1 MDPIKEQRKG
11 KSNKL
16 QEVNVD
22 DNQFNMISGGSSS
35 QTKTNATT
43 NALPQAFDMGGN
55 FGVIN
60 QPASNECSNEE
71 ALAKLATMNNRKAF
85 GSEDVFQS

>member
-1 MDPIKEQRKG
+1 M
-11 KSNKL
+11 L
-16 QEVNVD
+16 
-22 DNQFNMISGGSSS
+22 GGASTQS
-35 QTKTNATT
+35 KTAVTS

-55 FGVIN
+55 FSAIN

-85 GSEDVFQS
+85 GSEDIF

>member
-22 DNQFNMISGGSSS
+22 DNQFNMVSGGSSA
-35 QTKTNATT
+35 QTKTNTT
-43 NALPQAFDMGGN
+43 TSALP
-55 FGVIN
+55 
-60 QPASNECSNEE
+60 
-71 ALAKLATMNNRKAF
+71 
-85 GSEDVFQS
+85 